1 MRRLLAL
8 FAAPLAAAVLLSGC
22 SGGGDGAAAGDGSVV
37 RVFAAASLTDVFD
50 DLAASFEAAHPDV
63 DVQQQYGGSAELAQQ
78 LVNGAPGHVF
88 AAASTKTMATV
99 GDAKLLGAEP
109 VVFARNRPVLVVPKG
124 NPAGVTGVA
133 DLGRDEL
140 KIAVCAPEVPCG
152 AAALQLAQSQGVA
165 VKPDT
170 EESNVRSVL
179 TKVAL
184 GEVDLG
190 VVYVTDA
197 ATSTEVEQLE
207 TPREG
212 LATYVIAPLKDASP
226 RAAEWIA
233 YVTGEPGRDALAAAG
248 FELP

>member
-8 FAAPLAAAVLLSGC
+8 LAAPVAAALVLAGC
-22 SGGGDGAAAGDGSVV
+22 SAGGGSGSGDRAVV

-50 DLAASFEAAHPDV
+50 GLAASFEAAHPDV
-63 DVQQQYGGSAELAQQ
+63 DVQAQYGGSAELAQQ
-78 LVNGAPGHVF
+78 LVNGAPGDVF
-88 AAASTKTMATV
+88 AAASAKTMSTV

-109 VVFARNRPVLVVPKG
+109 AVFARNRPVLVVPKG
-124 NPAGVTGVA
+124 NPAHVTGVA
-133 DLGRDEL
+133 DLGREDL

-152 AAALQLAQSQGVA
+152 AAALQLAASQGVT

-197 ATSTEVEQLE
+197 AASGEVEQLD

-226 RAAEWIA
+226 KSADWIA
-233 YVTGEPGRDALAAAG
+233 YVTGDAGRAALAAAG